1 MKKLQFAFIVALLM
15 LANVSFAQ
23 TPDRVDQVFLVVEE
37 DPEYPGGPEA
47 LYQFIAENMRYPQE
61 AKERGI
67 TGRVFVTFVVEK
79 DGSTGDIKVLR
90 DIGGG
95 CGEEAVRVVGMMPK
109 WKPGKQQGEPVRTQ
123 FNLPVVFNLS
133 EQESSANADFAQT
146 PDEVDEVLDVIEEE
160 PMFPAGLFNLSEP
173 KSSANE
179 ASAQT
184 LDRVDQVF
192 LVVEE
197 DPQYPG
203 GREAMSQFLAKN
215 IRYPQE
221 AKERGITGR
230 VFVTFVVEKDGS
242 VGNIKVLRDIGG
254 GCGEE
259 AVRVV
264 GMMPKWKPGK
274 QLGKPVRTQY
284 NLPVVFN
291 LSEQESN

>member
-79 DGSTGDIKVLR
+79 DGS
-90 DIGGG
+90 
-95 CGEEAVRVVGMMPK
+95 
-109 WKPGKQQGEPVRTQ
+109 
-123 FNLPVVFNLS
+123 
-133 EQESSANADFAQT
+133 
-146 PDEVDEVLDVIEEE
+146 
-160 PMFPAGLFNLSEP
+160 
-173 KSSANE
+173 
-179 ASAQT
+179 
-184 LDRVDQVF
+184 
-192 LVVEE
+192 
-197 DPQYPG
+197 
-203 GREAMSQFLAKN
+203 
-215 IRYPQE
+215 
-221 AKERGITGR
+221 
-230 VFVTFVVEKDGS
+230 

-274 QLGKPVRTQY
+274 QRGKPVRTQY

>member
-109 WKPGKQQGEPVRTQ
+109 WKPGKQR
-123 FNLPVVFNLS
+123 
-133 EQESSANADFAQT
+133 
-146 PDEVDEVLDVIEEE
+146 
-160 PMFPAGLFNLSEP
+160 
-173 KSSANE
+173 
-179 ASAQT
+179 
-184 LDRVDQVF
+184 
-192 LVVEE
+192 
-197 DPQYPG
+197 
-203 GREAMSQFLAKN
+203 
-215 IRYPQE
+215 
-221 AKERGITGR
+221 
-230 VFVTFVVEKDGS
+230 
-242 VGNIKVLRDIGG
+242 
-254 GCGEE
+254 
-259 AVRVV
+259 
-264 GMMPKWKPGK
+264 
-274 QLGKPVRTQY
+274 GKPVRTQY